1 MTIHIQEHRPGG
13 DIRDFLRAGTEI
25 LGGDPSWIP
34 PLSMELKERLK
45 PSKNPFFRHAE
56 ATLFTAWKNGK
67 LVGRCSAQIDRE
79 HLSRHQDDAGF
90 FGFFDSIDD
99 EQVAS
104 ALLDAAASW
113 LRNRG
118 MKRMRG
124 PFSLSINEE
133 AGLLVDGFEHPNVLM
148 MPHSR
153 SWQGALAEAWGL
165 EKAQDLYAWR
175 YVVEEELPKR
185 AERAWQQ
192 IEDLPEITYR
202 SVNKS
207 RMHDELKIILE
218 IFNDAWQHNWGFV
231 PMTDAEV
238 EKAAGDFK
246 LIIDEDLAFF
256 AEIDGRP
263 VAMCVC
269 MPNLNE
275 ATRDIGG
282 NIANPINLAK
292 VLWRLKVIGSKS
304 ARLILL
310 GIRTDL
316 RGVKRYGALSMAMY
330 AELAKRG
337 VKKGYEW
344 CELGWTLEDNHPINL
359 GIRAM
364 KGKVYKT
371 YRLYECELGG
381 SDE

>member
-1 MTIHIQEHRPGG
+1 
-13 DIRDFLRAGTEI
+13 
-25 LGGDPSWIP
+25 
-34 PLSMELKERLK
+34 
-45 PSKNPFFRHAE
+45 
-56 ATLFTAWKNGK
+56 
-67 LVGRCSAQIDRE
+67 
-79 HLSRHQDDAGF
+79 
-90 FGFFDSIDD
+90 
-99 EQVAS
+99 
-104 ALLDAAASW
+104 
-113 LRNRG
+113 
-118 MKRMRG
+118 
-124 PFSLSINEE
+124 
-133 AGLLVDGFEHPNVLM
+133 
-148 MPHSR
+148 
-153 SWQGALAEAWGL
+153 
-165 EKAQDLYAWR
+165 
-175 YVVEEELPKR
+175 
-185 AERAWQQ
+185 
-192 IEDLPEITYR
+192 
-202 SVNKS
+202 
-207 RMHDELKIILE
+207 
-218 IFNDAWQHNWGFV
+218 
-231 PMTDAEV
+231 
-238 EKAAGDFK
+238 
-246 LIIDEDLAFF
+246 
-256 AEIDGRP
+256 
-263 VAMCVC
+263 MCVC

-292 VLWRLKVIGSKS
+292 VLWRLKVKGTKS